1 MAARGGTRRCNC
13 PMARHQQRPESSRP
27 LINKPPPTRFLFD
40 KHRSLT
46 ETLPGQTLNVTLRG
60 SCAAAAN
67 LENARINVH
76 SKEIKSRAVTEPPQ
90 VDSAE
95 QAVAGL
101 QTKRFSLSSPK
112 EVWSENK
119 KQSYQSHRVVGAA
132 QIRPDLQITRPTQRH
147 SPIFTRQNDRPGLKS
162 KNFNSFPSECHVFI
176 KSQNTGIK
184 GLLSIGA
191 GQLLLLVAVPQRIK
205 RTTVKNNK
213 RAVFH
218 HIFLRLP
225 MIFWPFFH
233 PKPKLMDV

>member
-1 MAARGGTRRCNC
+1 
-13 PMARHQQRPESSRP
+13 MARHQQRPESSRP

-119 KQSYQSHRVVGAA
+119 KTELSKSQSCRSGSNPARLANHTSDAAA
-132 QIRPDLQITRPTQRH
+132 QPHLHSTKRSTRPKVEEFQ
-147 SPIFTRQNDRPGLKS
+147 F
-162 KNFNSFPSECHVFI
+162 F
-176 KSQNTGIK
+176 SQ
-184 GLLSIGA
+184 
-191 GQLLLLVAVPQRIK
+191 
-205 RTTVKNNK
+205 
-213 RAVFH
+213 
-218 HIFLRLP
+218 
-225 MIFWPFFH
+225 
-233 PKPKLMDV
+233 